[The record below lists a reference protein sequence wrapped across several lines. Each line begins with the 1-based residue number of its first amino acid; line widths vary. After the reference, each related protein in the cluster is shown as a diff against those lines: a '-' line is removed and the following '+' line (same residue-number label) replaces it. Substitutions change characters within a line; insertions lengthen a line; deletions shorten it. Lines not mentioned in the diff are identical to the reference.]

1 MLGSWTHK
9 ELQYREAL
17 RLSPRGEEEEEGR
30 RRGGRKEAGR
40 AWCLP
45 GLVVLTGPSLSS
57 SPLWDAS
64 NSEGETTFPR
74 MPCAF
79 TYTASSA
86 LHQNLVRKHAP
97 KEMTSFGSHS
107 RTFQSLSMLRTQRL
121 QRKSS
126 DASRRSREKKGLMA
140 GVGLQRKILECPE
153 PVRSTYQ

>member
-107 RTFQSLSMLRTQRL
+107 RSRTRPINLPISSMYNTDQYDW
-121 QRKSS
+121 SGNE
-126 DASRRSREKKGLMA
+126 REVLENKKWLNWG
-140 GVGLQRKILECPE
+140 
-153 PVRSTYQ
+153 